1 MSPIKKEWKTNGSV
15 FKDQRRL
22 AKRILSLFRTKVLV
36 TLCAPPQWGKTGV
49 SLYVAYKLSCLNVNS
64 ENVFFI
70 TAMSD
75 RSWVDQM
82 KERVLPSWKKN
93 VYHRNTLHKMRERL
107 EELKE
112 KKEKKNILL
121 IVDECH
127 LANRLEHTLGKI
139 TSQLDLKDPEILK
152 ENNIKILQISA
163 TPSNAL
169 IDAEEWH
176 DHHSS
181 LCPEIRSGYVS
192 FQCLLDED
200 RILDPFNLE
209 DQGDTEEYLEL
220 ITIGKPKYHF
230 VRSVCNGPYG
240 SETYIAIRENLE
252 TGCFDKKIRFI
263 ELNMEKTRKEIQEIY
278 KSLNKEPTQHT
289 LILIKNMLGASKTLL
304 DEHIG
309 SVHESVP
316 SKKDYSCEV
325 QGLPGRMCGWNKQRG
340 KNGPLVFCDRRIVEQ
355 YIRLYESEFS
365 YELEDFEWSDSR
377 LNVSVSGK
385 IRSKDSYLSLGNDLE
400 EGSSD
405 LCLTYVSNG
414 ILSDPGTSERI
425 KRIG

>member
-1 MSPIKKEWKTNGSV
+1 MSPIKGEWKKNGSV
-15 FKDQRRL
+15 FKEQKRL

-49 SLYVAYKLSCLNVNS
+49 SLYVAYKLSRLNVNP
-64 ENVFFI
+64 ENVFFV

-75 RSWVDQM
+75 RSWIDQM
-82 KERVLPSWKKN
+82 TERVLPSWKKN
-93 VYHRNTLHKMRERL
+93 VYHRNTLHKMRDRIKS
-107 EELKE
+107 LKE
-112 KKEKKNILL
+112 KKDILI

-139 TSQLDLKDPEILK
+139 TSNLEMKDPEFLK

-169 IDAEEWH
+169 IDAEEWR

-181 LCPEIRSGYVS
+181 LCPKIRSGYVS
-192 FQCLLDED
+192 FQCLLDEG
-200 RILDPFNLE
+200 RIIDPFNLE
-209 DQGDTEEYLEL
+209 DPGDSEEYLEL

-240 SETYIAIRENLE
+240 SESYKVVRENLE
-252 TGCFDKKIRFI
+252 TGCFDKKIQFI
-263 ELNMEKTRKEIQEIY
+263 ELNMERSRKEIQDIY
-278 KSLNKEPTQHT
+278 KYLNKEPKEHMV
-289 LILIKNMLGASKTLL
+289 ILIKNMLGASKTLQ
-304 DEHIG
+304 DKHIG

-340 KNGPLVFCDRRIVEQ
+340 KNGPLIFCDHRIVEQ

-377 LNVSVSGK
+377 LKVSLNGK
-385 IRSKDSYLSLGNDLE
+385 IRSKDSYLSLNSELE
-400 EGSSD
+400 EEDINVSSAVP
-405 LCLTYVSNG
+405 YGV
-414 ILSDPGTSERI
+414 ILDPGQAERI
-425 KRIG
+425 KRTEIV